1 MAPALD
7 GHRVQEAI
15 TMVRILY
22 PRTLLMWVRQ
32 PVYYTFITP
41 GSVSLVLNMF
51 LLYMYFTNRAGYGLL
66 FLLEF
71 V

>member
-1 MAPALD
+1 
-7 GHRVQEAI
+7 
-15 TMVRILY
+15 MVRILY